1 MMTAVYLLGANPPP
15 KSGGAGLLPI
25 LVVIGAAFYFLIYR
39 PQQKKQKAAREAS
52 NAFVVGDDVVTA
64 GGIIGRVLEI
74 EGDRV
79 TLETGIG
86 NSFEVLRPYVLRK
99 LEATPPPTE
108 PPVTEQPVTEQPV
121 TEQPAT
127 DADGP
132 STVTDASEGGSTTA
146 DHDASGPDEGPNG
159 PNAAG

>member
-52 NAFVVGDDVVTA
+52 NAYVVGDDVVTA

-74 EGDRV
+74 DGDRV

-99 LEATPPPTE
+99 LEVTPPPTE
-108 PPVTEQPVTEQPV
+108 PPATEQPV
-121 TEQPAT
+121 A
-127 DADGP
+127 DADGQA
-132 STVTDASEGGSTTA
+132 TVADAPEGGSTTA
-146 DHDASGPDEGPNG
+146 DQDASGPDEGPNG